1 MADPAAFRLASSL
14 PTAVAAAAAAETFR
28 SRSRMSTADWVLLS
42 RRREVVSRRLF
53 DFPSPLEVGLFLAGS
68 GACVW

>member
-14 PTAVAAAAAAETFR
+14 PTAVAAAAETFR
-28 SRSRMSTADWVLLS
+28 SRSHMSTADWVLLS